1 MKIRS
6 SLPSDFQTIFSFLGQ
21 AGLSTNGLQ
30 EQQESFFILEDEV
43 GTAQAVI
50 GYEQYKNEALL
61 RSLVVAPT
69 IYSQHMVVFLQSVLD
84 KLKEEMISRVYL
96 LTKQNVV
103 QDLFLLLGFQP
114 TDEEDVSLHI
124 KEMEHY
130 QNTIKNENVLVYQKE
145 LYTKLSTN

>member
-6 SLPSDFQTIFSFLGQ
+6 SLPEDFETIFSFLGQ
-21 AGLSTNGLQ
+21 AGLSTTGLQ

-43 GTAQAVI
+43 GEAKAVI
-50 GYEQYKNEALL
+50 GYEQSGNEALL

-69 IYSQHMVVFLQSVLD
+69 IYSQHMVLFLQSVLE
-84 KLKEEMISRVYL
+84 KLSEEMITHVYL
-96 LTKQNVV
+96 LTRQNVV
-103 QDLFLLLGFQP
+103 QDLFLLLGFQQ
-114 TDEEDVSLHI
+114 TDEADVSENI
-124 KEMEHY
+124 KEMQHF